1 MWRVERSKV
10 AILGGGSWGTTT
22 ASVISRQ
29 CDALLWAR
37 DSQIVTG
44 INEQHT
50 NQRYLG
56 DTPLN
61 PKLTATTDIGDAV
74 KDAKAVLIAVPS
86 TTSERC

>member
-1 MWRVERSKV
+1 MWLVERSKV
-10 AILGGGSWGTTT
+10 AILGGGSWGTTM

-37 DSQIVTG
+37 DRHIVSE

-56 DTPLN
+56 D
-61 PKLTATTDIGDAV
+61 AT
-74 KDAKAVLIAVPS
+74 L
-86 TTSERC
+86 